1 MLGRR
6 CRVFDRRPTHLAQL
20 LEDCA
25 AHGGRV
31 HLVQGER
38 RMTFLE
44 IAGAI
49 GVVGD
54 RLRAEGLGAGDR
66 VVLLGGTSL
75 DWVVTFWACLA
86 NDWVLVPGNAWWSG
100 EEVAHAVRTTGA
112 ALAVA
117 DERRR
122 GRLPAALPCLALE
135 SIAEAPVGVGGN
147 GAGGAGGCSAAA
159 AEDDPARSLKPEQ
172 CGCER
177 GRSSPFTGL

>member
-1 MLGRR
+1 
-6 CRVFDRRPTHLAQL
+6 
-20 LEDCA
+20 
-25 AHGGRV
+25 
-31 HLVQGER
+31 
-38 RMTFLE
+38 MTFLE

-54 RLRAEGLGAGDR
+54 RLRAEGVGAGDR

-122 GRLPAALPCLALE
+122 GRLPAALPCLDLE
-135 SIAEAPVGVGGN
+135 SIAEPERGTPPAGDTPPAGGDGGGGGN
-147 GAGGAGGCSAAA
+147 ERAGWSAAA
-159 AEDDPARSLKPEQ
+159 
-172 CGCER
+172 G
-177 GRSSPFTGL
+177 